1 MASSYNF
8 IFEKK
13 KNVTSFNSISYPH
26 VIVITSRSWSKFRI
40 LDRLCFCA
48 IPHYTK
54 CKHSSVNRWVA
65 LPISCF
71 WSGLTI
77 LSIFLFFFFS
87 KWHPWTKIIFKNE
100 ILRVPSFRSLVTQYY
115 WRRKTLHQTQ
125 LISLLGS
132 KAIRFKIHHACQ
144 SLVPIWRPFC
154 ITDWHR
160 EGLNQNT
167 KNQIHARYSTH
178 TFK

>member
-1 MASSYNF
+1 MIDFVFAQYHITRNA
-8 IFEKK
+8 
-13 KNVTSFNSISYPH
+13 NTHPSIDGSH
-26 VIVITSRSWSKFRI
+26 CQSAVFGQGWQFRA
-40 LDRLCFCA
+40 F
-48 IPHYTK
+48 
-54 CKHSSVNRWVA
+54 S
-65 LPISCF
+65 
-71 WSGLTI
+71 
-77 LSIFLFFFFS
+77 FFFFS

-160 EGLNQNT
+160 EGLYQNT
-167 KNQIHARYSTH
+167 KKQIHARYSTH

>member
-1 MASSYNF
+1 MIRWHRVTILYL
-8 IFEKK
+8 IK

-54 CKHSSVNRWVA
+54 CKQMGRIANQ
-65 LPISCF
+65 L
-71 WSGLTI
+71 
-77 LSIFLFFFFS
+77 FLVRVDNSEHFPFFFFS

-167 KNQIHARYSTH
+167 KKQIHARYSTH

>member
-54 CKHSSVNRWVA
+54 CKHSSVNRWVIA
-65 LPISCF
+65 NQL
-71 WSGLTI
+71 
-77 LSIFLFFFFS
+77 FLVRVDNSEHFPFFFFS

-115 WRRKTLHQTQ
+115 WRRKTLHQQ
-125 LISLLGS
+125 QIISLLGS

-167 KNQIHARYSTH
+167 KKQIHARYSTH